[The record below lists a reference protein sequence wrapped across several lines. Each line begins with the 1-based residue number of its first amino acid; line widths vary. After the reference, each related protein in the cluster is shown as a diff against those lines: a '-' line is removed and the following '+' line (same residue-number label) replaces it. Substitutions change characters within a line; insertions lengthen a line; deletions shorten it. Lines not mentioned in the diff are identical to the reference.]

1 LNLPK
6 IKDIEQVG
14 NGFFSF
20 NPIGASFLEQL
31 RENKRQVT
39 STDIAK
45 LDKQEEITTFEVSFV
60 SRIMTKLREKVK
72 VIFDMFR

>member
-6 IKDIEQVG
+6 IKDIEQVES
-14 NGFFSF
+14 GFFSF